1 MVVKPAWILTYVEVG
16 VFAFIRGDA
25 QIRALKPLF
34 GFPKRPQKPIVS
46 SRGGGGG
53 VCRRAWSMAM
63 GWGRENLNLKESSGF
78 EPHFTF
84 VADGFANGSFKI
96 F

>member
-53 VCRRAWSMAM
+53 RLSHGVVNGDGLGSR
-63 GWGRENLNLKESSGF
+63 KF
-78 EPHFTF
+78 EAKRVFW
-84 VADGFANGSFKI
+84 I
-96 F
+96 